1 MAIGNKVKSLLKKK
15 KMKVTTLASL
25 TNIPEQTLY
34 AIIRRDSSNVD
45 LDILR
50 KVCAAT
56 EVNISYFYSQDTAT
70 NIDIDSNDIAEHIA
84 FSVID
89 LPSKEPN
96 EKHFDIATNNV
107 VLGILENMAEEQSC
121 TPSDIIENILT
132 EHLKTYAADNEM
144 TLVTEEDMDTLDVKD
159 TADTDTSEKTIT
171 RDADLPY
178 WMF

>member
-1 MAIGNKVKSLLKKK
+1 MAIGKRLQSLLKKK
-15 KMKVTTLASL
+15 NMKVTTLSAQTS
-25 TNIPEQTLY
+25 IPAQTIY

-56 EVNISYFYSQDTAT
+56 EVNISYFYNKGTSTSL
-70 NIDIDSNDIAEHIA
+70 NIESNDIAEYVTFA
-84 FSVID
+84 VLD

-96 EKHFDIATNNV
+96 EQHFDIATNNV
-107 VLGILENMAEEQSC
+107 VLSILENMAEEQNCS
-121 TPSDIIENILT
+121 TTNVIEDILT
-132 EHLKTYAADNEM
+132 EHIKSYVDENE
-144 TLVTEEDMDTLDVKD
+144 LAFAPENE
-159 TADTDTSEKTIT
+159 TSESSPSKETETT

>member
-1 MAIGNKVKSLLKKK
+1 MAIGNKIKSLLKKK

-34 AIIRRDSSNVD
+34 AIIRRDSSNID
-45 LDILR
+45 LDSLR

-56 EVNISYFYSQDTAT
+56 EVNISYFFGGQTDVQSAS
-70 NIDIDSNDIAEHIA
+70 DSLDAAEHIA
-84 FSVID
+84 FSIID

-96 EKHFDIATNNV
+96 EKHFDIATNYI
-107 VLGILENMAEEQSC
+107 VLSILENMAEEQNC
-121 TPSDIIENILT
+121 APSDIIENILT
-132 EHLKTYAADNEM
+132 EHLKTYATDNEM
-144 TLVTEEDMDTLDVKD
+144 TLVTEEDMNTLDVKD
-159 TADTDTSEKTIT
+159 TTDTDASERHIT

>member
-1 MAIGNKVKSLLKKK
+1 MAIGNKIKSLLKKK

-34 AIIRRDSSNVD
+34 AIIRRDSTNVD

-50 KVCAAT
+50 KVCTAT
-56 EVNISYFYSQDTAT
+56 EINISYFYSGHTDVESTS
-70 NIDIDSNDIAEHIA
+70 DSSDASAHIT
-84 FSVID
+84 FSAID

-96 EKHFDIATNNV
+96 EKHFDIATNYV
-107 VLGILENMAEEQSC
+107 VLSILESMAEEQGCS
-121 TPSDIIENILT
+121 PSNVIENILT
-132 EHLKTYAADNEM
+132 ENLKNYATDNEM
-144 TLVTEEDMDTLDVKD
+144 TLVTEDDDTGDD
-159 TADTDTSEKTIT
+159 ADATT